1 MVRSMSIPDP
11 KEKLAAFCGWLE
23 RLAANPEKAAEEAKD
38 FLEIAGDL
46 YDEEH
51 LDGAQYALIY
61 DLKRSLRE
69 PGMPAVVELAR
80 RCLAT
85 IT

>member
-1 MVRSMSIPDP
+1 MSTSDP
-11 KEKLAAFCGWLE
+11 KAQIEALCGWLE
-23 RLAANPEKAAEEAKD
+23 RLAANPEKAAAEAKE
-38 FLEIAGDL
+38 FLEMAGDL

-61 DLKRSLRE
+61 DLKRSLQE
-69 PGMPAVVELAR
+69 PGMPATVELAR